1 MKLQVAKDAFILGY
15 FAQRKR
21 ARKTLTAY
29 EADLQQ
35 FCEFAGTNK
44 PITIITKTLASQWLA
59 HLRKQ
64 NYSAATIYRK
74 MAALRVFCAYWTNR
88 NQIPE
93 SPFWRINSITFR
105 NPAKQKPRTIPA
117 TDLHKLIAQARRNIK
132 TAEGVPNTR
141 RSPKNLSD
149 SPSSITYRSYR
160 DLAIIELLRSTGIRI
175 GELPSLNINHI
186 SIPNMLLSIPTP
198 KRSQPRRVTILYQS
212 SLTSLERY
220 LAHRTPISSSSNKA
234 LFLNAAGRRLSVQ
247 GVANILKGL
256 CKQAGLK
263 TITPTMFRN
272 TVEQTLLNKGVDMR
286 VVLTYLGK
294 RSLAENRKGR
304 DLSPEQ
310 IFQELRKVQQ

>member
-1 MKLQVAKDAFILGY
+1 MRLQVAKDAFILGY

-35 FCEFAGTNK
+35 FCDFAGTNK

-93 SPFWRINSITFR
+93 SPFWRINSLAFR
-105 NPAKQKPRTIPA
+105 NPAKQKPRTIPTA
-117 TDLHKLIAQARRNIK
+117 DLHKLIAQARRNIK
-132 TAEGVPNTR
+132 IAEGLPNTK
-141 RSPKNLSD
+141 RSPKNLTD
-149 SPSSITYRSYR
+149 SPSSDTYRGYR

-175 GELPSLNINHI
+175 GELPSLNITHI
-186 SIPNMLLSIPTP
+186 SIPNTLLSIPIP

-212 SLTSLERY
+212 SLTTLERY
-220 LAHRTPISSSSNKA
+220 LAHRTPISRNKA

-263 TITPTMFRN
+263 TITPAMFRN
-272 TVEQTLLNKGVDMR
+272 TVEQTLLNKGVDLR

-294 RSLAENRKGR
+294 SSLAENRKGR

-310 IFQELRKVQQ
+310 IFQELRKVQK